1 MRKNMDKI
9 SPSLNGVST
18 IAPEADLWQ
27 ALQLFNLYRMML
39 AFSFWMFANLNIEEK
54 IFSVTNDSLY
64 KVVSLNY
71 FLLSLF
77 LLSIPF
83 FIRRYYHLQINLC
96 IFLDITAII
105 LLMHACGGTDSG
117 IGLLLIVLVAA
128 HSLLVSERWALFS
141 AAFATIFLIFE
152 HIYNILKYDVPL
164 NLFTQIGLLG
174 SVLLISAYMINT
186 LAIRTRQH
194 QQSLIQ
200 QTRELN
206 AIQQLNTQIVNAMHE
221 GVMVFD
227 SQQNIKHINNAAYH
241 LLNFY
246 PSQKIENIKN
256 LPRSFQQAFDAWK
269 KGKREH
275 YILSHNAAIAETR
288 LNFQPLGKEVTTG
301 TIVFIYDATQEL
313 QRAHDLKLASLGHL
327 TANIAHELRNPLGAI
342 SHASQLLNESFEI
355 TSQEHDLIKII
366 HEHCDR
372 MNAIIQNVL
381 SISSRKKPEIS
392 KIKLFHW
399 LKKWIKN
406 FSSPDFLHP
415 IFSFKHNEERFTVQA
430 DPSQL
435 TQVLIN
441 LCENG
446 LRASF
451 RHTGQATLTFR
462 LKSHPEFSVVTL
474 DIIDQGFGIPKTIVK
489 HIFEPFF
496 TTEKSG
502 SGLGLY
508 LAKELCDINNI
519 RLETIVE
526 EPNSGAIFRLT
537 FPLYQNHQERSE

>member
-9 SPSLNGVST
+9 SPPLNGSST
-18 IAPEADLWQ
+18 ATPEAELWQ

-39 AFSFWMFANLNIEEK
+39 AFSFWMLTKLNIEEQ
-54 IFSVTNDSLY
+54 FFTVTNDDLYDITSL
-64 KVVSLNY
+64 SY
-71 FLLSLF
+71 FLLSITF
-77 LLSIPF
+77 LTIPF
-83 FIRRYYHLQINLC
+83 FIRRYYYLQINLC

-105 LLMHACGGTDSG
+105 LLMHACGGITSG
-117 IGLLLIVLVAA
+117 IGLLLIVLVSA

-141 AAFATIFLIFE
+141 ATMATILLIFE
-152 HIYNILKYDVPL
+152 NIYDIFKYDMPINSL
-164 NLFTQIGLLG
+164 MQIGLLG
-174 SVLLISAYMINT
+174 SVLLISAYIINT
-186 LAIRTRQH
+186 LAVRIRQH
-194 QQSLIQ
+194 QKSLIQ
-200 QTRELN
+200 QTRQLN

-227 SQQNIKHINNAAYH
+227 AQQHINHINNAAYR

-246 PSQKIENIKN
+246 PAQKIESIRN
-256 LPRSFQQAFDAWK
+256 LPKNFQQAFEAWK
-269 KGKREH
+269 QGKREH
-275 YILSHNAAIAETR
+275 YILSHTAAIAETR
-288 LNFQPLGKEVTTG
+288 LNFQPLGKDPTTG
-301 TIVFIYDATQEL
+301 TIVFIYDATQEI

-342 SHASQLLNESFEI
+342 SHASQLLGESSEI
-355 TSQEHDLIKII
+355 TSQEQDLINII
-366 HEHCDR
+366 REHCNR

-381 SISSRKKPEIS
+381 SISSRKKPEVS
-392 KIKLFHW
+392 KIKLFPW

-406 FSSPDFLHP
+406 FSSPDFPHP
-415 IFSFKHNEERFTVQA
+415 TFNFKHNNQRVTVQA

-435 TQVLIN
+435 AQVLIN

-462 LKSHPEFSVVTL
+462 IQSHSEFSAVTL

-526 EPNSGAIFRLT
+526 PHSGAIFRLT
-537 FPLYQNHQERSE
+537 FPLYTQSHQEEGK